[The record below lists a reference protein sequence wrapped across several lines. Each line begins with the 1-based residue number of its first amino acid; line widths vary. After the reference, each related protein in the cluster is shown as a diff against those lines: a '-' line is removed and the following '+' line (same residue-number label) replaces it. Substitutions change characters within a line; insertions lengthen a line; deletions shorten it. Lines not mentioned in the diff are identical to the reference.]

1 MKQATDFSDLLKS
14 LEADLLSKQN
24 EVEKLREEITGL
36 EHEVEDMKGQQ
47 VKASETQRELEMQLQ
62 GAQESIS
69 SLAKEVE
76 EARGAAETEREQR
89 GDEVERLREEITGL
103 EEEVED
109 TKRKAS
115 ETQRELEMQLQ
126 GSQESISSLAKEV
139 EEAREEIT
147 GLEQEAQA
155 TQASANHRVDDL
167 EAHVQLLM
175 RDLEQSV
182 ARSSELQ
189 AALKHCKSELEEHH
203 KRMEALQVQAEA
215 QHSDAEKEQS
225 DLYRRLGVAQ
235 QDVITV
241 SRALELAQVELE
253 EAKNTAQER
262 ALDLLSQHHQ
272 TQLLLQARDAECL
285 SLQESVREHEV

>member
-1 MKQATDFSDLLKS
+1 
-14 LEADLLSKQN
+14 
-24 EVEKLREEITGL
+24 
-36 EHEVEDMKGQQ
+36 
-47 VKASETQRELEMQLQ
+47 MQLQ

-69 SLAKEVE
+69 SL
-76 EARGAAETEREQR
+76 T
-89 GDEVERLREEITGL
+89 
-103 EEEVED
+103 
-109 TKRKAS
+109 
-115 ETQRELEMQLQ
+115 
-126 GSQESISSLAKEV
+126 KEV

-147 GLEQEAQA
+147 GLDQELQA
-155 TQASANHRVDDL
+155 IQASAKLRFNDL
-167 EAHVQLLM
+167 QAHVQLLT

-189 AALKHCKSELEEHH
+189 AALEHCKSELEEHR
-203 KRMEALQVQAEA
+203 KSMEALQVQAEA
-215 QHSDAEKEQS
+215 QYSDAEKVQS